1 MIYIKNTTEIQ
12 TIFIPRN
19 ELQKEAFVTTTKT
32 YEDGYREGLEDGKEY
47 QKDQLL
53 NLYVSKNGQY
63 EREDGWGTVTVD
75 IPIGECPECED
86 CSGAYDEGYEIG
98 KNEGYEDGF
107 QDGYDQGQADC
118 PQGDNC
124 PELTTIDI
132 TENGSYEGA
141 FNLVNV
147 NVPQDGGECNLEVKR
162 IAPSMGDRDGNGYIV
177 VEESEGYDGLS
188 RVVINPQ
195 QIYNEGIEEG
205 RNQGGGSCILEDK
218 WVTPSMSDRDDNGL
232 IVVNQSEGYD
242 GLDRVVIDPF
252 RIYNEGVE
260 EGKNQGGGSGDCNIQ
275 IQKRVDLN
283 GEWQVFRPDE
293 GYDGVYEVVVD
304 ANRKA
309 EEWREEGRKDVRN
322 KLQPIDI
329 TENGSYYIDEMTEK
343 QYIEF
348 DGNSYFDTNIPFG
361 ENTKIEVAITKTTF
375 EEDEQIIGIAN
386 FNLTDAETYGGFGVV
401 AGAGLTYGVFG
412 KAKTHNIPF
421 SFEAEQI
428 LTLDRNGL
436 NSSLYGGASW
446 IDESGLVYDG
456 LYGQTI
462 GIGKIKS
469 VSDGWIYRG
478 LNGRIR
484 YVKIWTDGND
494 DSTLVTF
501 IPKNMAQGG
510 FGLVNSD
517 GIEYANISNL
527 GEGTTTFI
535 SEWVRKYGEGWG
547 EINVNIAPS
556 AIEGMKFG
564 NSTFEECPFNL
575 EGIED
580 FTYLFEDCKNL
591 KTSPSIKKSINNA
604 RNMFSGCDSLLIAQ
618 TYNTSEATDLGGMY
632 AGCHNLRAVGTVDCS
647 SLPNS
652 TIGWNREAEIFDTNQ
667 YLTLS
672 DFGGFINLKQTV
684 DLSGLVALA
693 DYSVESIFN
702 NLYDFSGNG
711 QTPNSIQGK
720 IYMSS
725 FITDVVEQYRTIA
738 ENKGWTV
745 IIK

>member
-19 ELQKEAFVTTTKT
+19 ELQKDAYVTSTKT

-53 NLYVSKNGQY
+53 NLYVTENGQY

-75 IPIGECPECED
+75 IPIGDCPECED
-86 CSGAYDEGYEIG
+86 CSVAYDEGYDKG
-98 KNEGYEDGF
+98 KNDGYDSGY
-107 QDGYDQGQADC
+107 QDGYDQGQAD
-118 PQGDNC
+118 C

-147 NVPQDGGECNLEVKR
+147 NVPQDGGECNLEDKM
-162 IAPSMGDRDGNGYIV
+162 IAPSMGDRDGNGYII
-177 VEESEGYDGLS
+177 VEEGEGYDGLSRVVIDPSTIYNEGYNQGQNDCPSEGGCNLEDKWVTPTMNDRDDNGYVIAYPSEGYDGLS
-188 RVVINPQ
+188 RVVIDPTT
-195 QIYNEGIEEG
+195 IYNEGVEEG
-205 RNQGGGSCILEDK
+205 RNQGGGS
-218 WVTPSMSDRDDNGL
+218 R
-232 IVVNQSEGYD
+232 
-242 GLDRVVIDPF
+242 
-252 RIYNEGVE
+252 
-260 EGKNQGGGSGDCNIQ
+260 DCNIQ
-275 IQKRVDLN
+275 PQKVVELD
-283 GEWQVFRPDE
+283 GERMGIYPDD
-293 GYDGVYEVVVD
+293 GYDGIFEVIVE
-304 ANRKA
+304 AGQKA
-309 EEWREEGRKDVRN
+309 EGWRGEGRYDVRS
-322 KLQPIDI
+322 KLQTIEI
-329 TENGSYYIDEMTEK
+329 TENGRYSVDEMTEK

-361 ENTKIEVAITKTTF
+361 ENTKIEVAITKTTY
-375 EEDEQIIGIAN
+375 EEEEQFIGVAN
-386 FNLTDAETYGGFGVV
+386 FDLAVAETYGGFGIV
-401 AGAGLTYGVFG
+401 AGAGLAYGVFG
-412 KAKTHNIPF
+412 QAKTHNTPF
-421 SFEAEQI
+421 SYDAEQI

-436 NSSLYGGASW
+436 NSSLYGGNNW
-446 IDESGLVYDG
+446 IDESGLDYDG

-501 IPKNMAQGG
+501 IPKNMEQGG

-517 GIEYANISNL
+517 GVEYDNISNL

-535 SEWVRKYGEGWG
+535 SEWVRKYGEGWK
-547 EINVNIAPS
+547 EINVNIVPS

-575 EGIED
+575 ERIED

-591 KTSPSIKKSINNA
+591 KTSPSIKRPIKNA
-604 RNMFSGCDSLLIAQ
+604 HSMFSGCDSLLIAQ

-632 AGCHNLRAVGTVDCS
+632 AGCHNLRAVGAVDCS

-652 TIGWNREAEIFDTNQ
+652 PIGWNREAQIFDTNQ

-725 FITDVVEQYRTIA
+725 FITDVVEKYRTIA